1 MGVKVSVIVPVYNA
15 KNYLD
20 RCMQHLLAQTL
31 SDIEIIL
38 VDDGSTD
45 DSLSICRTYAANAN
59 KIGGIFIQV
68 IHQSN
73 QGPAAARN
81 AGLFCAVGKWIAFV
95 DPDDY
100 VSLDYCKASYEY
112 AEKTDADIVMFDAV
126 REKEPLVLA
135 DESMLI
141 EAQDH
146 IMNLRCA
153 ILYPYMLRYSTNL
166 HIKDQYQSTH
176 KSDIAIAAPW
186 NKLYK
191 KSFLNDNN
199 LIFPEQLKTLDDMTF
214 NYLAFGCSPKV
225 AYLHK
230 KLYHYC
236 FNRKSITNKYDSD
249 RIQKDLEVFKMIGE
263 DIRSVKS
270 GGKSHNFGKSY
281 DNNELVEKSDNCDE
295 SDFKEEKYNKY
306 RADLEEEKYNKYRSD
321 FKAENDNKDSPDY
334 DHTDR
339 SEYEAMEYQALYIAY
354 YARIIKSFAI
364 LCRLCFFS
372 PMSPYDLKHQ
382 LQLARNTMNIK
393 EYAEAFDN
401 IDIKVLEPRLK
412 AVVFVARMKSPFGL
426 YMLHVMQ
433 STLQRIL

>member
-20 RCMQHLLAQTL
+20 RCMQHLLSQTL

-100 VSLDYCKASYEY
+100 VSPDYCKASYEY
-112 AEKTDADIVMFDAV
+112 AETTDADIVMFDAV

-135 DESMLI
+135 DESMII
-141 EAQDH
+141 EEQDH

-153 ILYPYMLRYSTNL
+153 ILYPYMLRYSPNL

-225 AYLHK
+225 AYLHR

-236 FNRKSITNKYDSD
+236 FNKKSITNKYDPN

-263 DIRSVKS
+263 DIEA
-270 GGKSHNFGKSY
+270 
-281 DNNELVEKSDNCDE
+281 DNND
-295 SDFKEEKYNKY
+295 
-306 RADLEEEKYNKYRSD
+306 RSD
-321 FKAENDNKDSPDY
+321 FETGSGNNDRSDCNAQNDNKDGLVY
-334 DHTDR
+334 EDR
-339 SEYEAMEYQALYIAY
+339 NNQAILMAY
-354 YARIIKSFAI
+354 YARVIKSFAI

-401 IDIKVLEPRLK
+401 IDIKILEPRLK
-412 AVVFVARMKSPFGL
+412 AVVFAVRKEKPFVL
-426 YMLHVMQ
+426 YLLHVMQ
-433 STLQRIL
+433 SMFQRIF

>member
-15 KNYLD
+15 KNYID
-20 RCMQHLLAQTL
+20 RCMQHLLSQTL

-45 DSLSICRTYAANAN
+45 DSLSICRTYAENAN
-59 KIGGIFIQV
+59 KIGDIFIQV

-100 VSLDYCKASYEY
+100 VSPDYCKASYEY
-112 AEKTDADIVMFDAV
+112 AETTDADIVMFDAV

-135 DESMLI
+135 DDSMII
-141 EAQDH
+141 EEQDH

-153 ILYPYMLRYSTNL
+153 MLYPYMLRYSPNL

-225 AYLHK
+225 AYLHR

-236 FNRKSITNKYDSD
+236 FNKKSITNKYDPN
-249 RIQKDLEVFKMIGE
+249 RIQKDLEVFKMIGD

-295 SDFKEEKYNKY
+295 S
-306 RADLEEEKYNKYRSD
+306 
-321 FKAENDNKDSPDY
+321 
-334 DHTDR
+334 
-339 SEYEAMEYQALYIAY
+339 LYIAY
-354 YARIIKSFAI
+354 YARVIKSFAI

-401 IDIKVLEPRLK
+401 IDIKVLELRLK

-433 STLQRIL
+433 NTLQRIL

>member
-15 KNYLD
+15 KTYLD
-20 RCMQHLLAQTL
+20 RCMQHLLSQTL

-45 DSLSICRTYAANAN
+45 DSLSICRTYAVNAK
-59 KIGGIFIQV
+59 KIGSAVIKV

-81 AGLFCAVGKWIAFV
+81 AGLFCAAGKWIAFV

-100 VSLDYCKASYEY
+100 VSPDYCRASYEY
-112 AEKTDADIVMFDAV
+112 AETTDADIVMFDAV

-135 DESMLI
+135 DDSMLV
-141 EAQDH
+141 EEPDH

-236 FNRKSITNKYDSD
+236 FNRKSITNKYDPN
-249 RIQKDLEVFKMIGE
+249 RIKKDLEVFKMIKE
-263 DIRSVKS
+263 DIEA
-270 GGKSHNFGKSY
+270 
-281 DNNELVEKSDNCDE
+281 DNKD
-295 SDFKEEKYNKY
+295 
-306 RADLEEEKYNKYRSD
+306 RSD
-321 FKAENDNKDSPDY
+321 CKSENDNEDGSDCKAEKDNK
-334 DHTDR
+334 DR
-339 SEYEAMEYQALYIAY
+339 SDRNSEKDNKDKSDCKAQNANKDRLVYEDRNNQVLIMAY
-354 YARIIKSFAI
+354 HARVIKSFAI

-372 PMSPYDLKHQ
+372 PMNPYELKHK

-412 AVVFVARMKSPFGL
+412 AVVFAVRKKSPFVL
-426 YMLHVMQ
+426 YLLHVMQ
-433 STLQRIL
+433 STFQRIF

>member
-15 KNYLD
+15 ERYLD
-20 RCMQHLLAQTL
+20 RCIQHLLSQTL

-45 DSLSICRTYAANAN
+45 DSLSICRNYAAANAK
-59 KIGGIFIQV
+59 KIGGAVIKV

-81 AGLFCAVGKWIAFV
+81 AGLFCAAGKWIAFV

-100 VSLDYCKASYEY
+100 VSPDYCRASYEY
-112 AEKTDADIVMFDAV
+112 AETTEADIVMFDAV

-225 AYLHK
+225 AYLHR

-236 FNRKSITNKYDSD
+236 FNKKSITNKYDPD

-270 GGKSHNFGKSY
+270 GGKSHDFEKSY

-295 SDFKEEKYNKY
+295 S
-306 RADLEEEKYNKYRSD
+306 
-321 FKAENDNKDSPDY
+321 
-334 DHTDR
+334 
-339 SEYEAMEYQALYIAY
+339 LYIAY
-354 YARIIKSFAI
+354 YARVIKSFAI

-372 PMSPYDLKHQ
+372 PMSPYDLIHK
-382 LQLARNTMNIK
+382 LRIARNTMNMK

>member
-15 KNYLD
+15 ERYLD
-20 RCMQHLLAQTL
+20 RCMQHLLSQTL

-45 DSLSICRTYAANAN
+45 DSLSICRNYAANAK
-59 KIGGIFIQV
+59 KIGGAVIKV

-81 AGLFCAVGKWIAFV
+81 AGLFCAAGKWIAFV

-100 VSLDYCKASYEY
+100 VSPDYCRASYEY
-112 AEKTDADIVMFDAV
+112 AETTDADIVMFDAV

-225 AYLHK
+225 AYLHR

-236 FNRKSITNKYDSD
+236 FNKKSITNKYDPD
-249 RIQKDLEVFKMIGE
+249 RIQKDLEVFKMIGD

-270 GGKSHNFGKSY
+270 GGKSHDFEKSY

-295 SDFKEEKYNKY
+295 S
-306 RADLEEEKYNKYRSD
+306 
-321 FKAENDNKDSPDY
+321 
-334 DHTDR
+334 
-339 SEYEAMEYQALYIAY
+339 LYIAY
-354 YARIIKSFAI
+354 YARVIKSFAI

-372 PMSPYDLKHQ
+372 PMSPYDLIQK
-382 LQLARNTMNIK
+382 LRIARNTMNMK

>member
-20 RCMQHLLAQTL
+20 RCMQHLLSQTL

-45 DSLSICRTYAANAN
+45 DSLSICRTYAANAK
-59 KIGGIFIQV
+59 KIGGAVIKV

-100 VSLDYCKASYEY
+100 VSPDYCRASYEY
-112 AEKTDADIVMFDAV
+112 AETTDADIVMFDAV

-225 AYLHK
+225 AYLHR
-230 KLYHYC
+230 KLYNYC
-236 FNRKSITNKYDSD
+236 FNKKSITNKYDPD

-263 DIRSVKS
+263 DIEA
-270 GGKSHNFGKSY
+270 
-281 DNNELVEKSDNCDE
+281 DNND
-295 SDFKEEKYNKY
+295 
-306 RADLEEEKYNKYRSD
+306 RSD
-321 FKAENDNKDSPDY
+321 FETGSGNNDRSDCNAQNDNKDGLVY
-334 DHTDR
+334 EDR
-339 SEYEAMEYQALYIAY
+339 NNQAILMAY
-354 YARIIKSFAI
+354 YARVIKSFAI

-401 IDIKVLEPRLK
+401 IDIKILEPRLK
-412 AVVFVARMKSPFGL
+412 AVVFAVRKEKPFVL
-426 YMLHVMQ
+426 YLLHVMQ
-433 STLQRIL
+433 SMFQRIF

>member
-15 KNYLD
+15 KAYLD
-20 RCMQHLLAQTL
+20 RCMQHLLSQTL

-38 VDDGSTD
+38 VDDGSAD
-45 DSLSICRTYAANAN
+45 DSLSICRNYAANAK
-59 KIGGIFIQV
+59 KIGGAVIKV

-100 VSLDYCKASYEY
+100 VSPDYCRASYEY
-112 AEKTDADIVMFDAV
+112 AETTDADIVMFDAV

-141 EAQDH
+141 EELDH

-225 AYLHK
+225 AYLHR

-236 FNRKSITNKYDSD
+236 FNKKSITNKYDPD

-270 GGKSHNFGKSY
+270 GGKSHDFEKSY

-295 SDFKEEKYNKY
+295 S
-306 RADLEEEKYNKYRSD
+306 
-321 FKAENDNKDSPDY
+321 
-334 DHTDR
+334 
-339 SEYEAMEYQALYIAY
+339 LYIAY
-354 YARIIKSFAI
+354 YARVIKSFAI

-372 PMSPYDLKHQ
+372 PMSPYDLIQK
-382 LQLARNTMNIK
+382 LRIARNTMNMK

>member
-20 RCMQHLLAQTL
+20 RCMQHLLSQTL

-68 IHQSN
+68 IHQTN

-100 VSLDYCKASYEY
+100 VSPDYCRASYEY
-112 AEKTDADIVMFDAV
+112 AETTDADIVMFDAV
-126 REKEPLVLA
+126 REKEPLALA
-135 DESMLI
+135 DDSMII
-141 EAQDH
+141 EEQNH

-153 ILYPYMLRYSTNL
+153 ILYPYMLRYSPNL

-214 NYLAFGCSPKV
+214 NYLALGCSPKV
-225 AYLHK
+225 AYLHR

-236 FNRKSITNKYDSD
+236 FNKKSITNKYDPN

-270 GGKSHNFGKSY
+270 EGKSHDFGKIY

-295 SDFKEEKYNKY
+295 S
-306 RADLEEEKYNKYRSD
+306 
-321 FKAENDNKDSPDY
+321 
-334 DHTDR
+334 
-339 SEYEAMEYQALYIAY
+339 LYIAY
-354 YARIIKSFAI
+354 YARVIKSFAI

-372 PMSPYDLKHQ
+372 PMSPYNLIQK
-382 LQLARNTMNIK
+382 LRIARNTMNMK

-433 STLQRIL
+433 SILQRIL

>member
-15 KNYLD
+15 KAYLD
-20 RCMQHLLAQTL
+20 RCMQHLLSQTL

-38 VDDGSTD
+38 VDDGSAD
-45 DSLSICRTYAANAN
+45 DSLSICRNYAANAN
-59 KIGGIFIQV
+59 KIGGIFIKV

-81 AGLFCAVGKWIAFV
+81 AGLFCAAGKWIAFV

-100 VSLDYCKASYEY
+100 VSPDYCRASYEY
-112 AEKTDADIVMFDAV
+112 AETTDADIVMFDAV

-225 AYLHK
+225 AYLHR

-236 FNRKSITNKYDSD
+236 FNKKSITNKYDPD

-270 GGKSHNFGKSY
+270 GGKSHDFEKSY

-295 SDFKEEKYNKY
+295 S
-306 RADLEEEKYNKYRSD
+306 
-321 FKAENDNKDSPDY
+321 
-334 DHTDR
+334 
-339 SEYEAMEYQALYIAY
+339 LYIAY
-354 YARIIKSFAI
+354 YARVIKSFAI

-372 PMSPYDLKHQ
+372 PMSPYDLIQK
-382 LQLARNTMNIK
+382 LRIARNTMNMK

>member
-15 KNYLD
+15 KAYLD
-20 RCMQHLLAQTL
+20 RCMQHLLSQTL

-45 DSLSICRTYAANAN
+45 DSLSICRNYAANAK
-59 KIGGIFIQV
+59 KIGGVVIKV

-81 AGLFCAVGKWIAFV
+81 AGLFCAAGKWIAFV

-100 VSLDYCKASYEY
+100 VSPDYCRASYEY
-112 AEKTDADIVMFDAV
+112 AETTDADIVMFDAV

-225 AYLHK
+225 AYLHR

-236 FNRKSITNKYDSD
+236 FNKKSITNKYDPD
-249 RIQKDLEVFKMIGE
+249 RIQKDLEVFKMIGD

-270 GGKSHNFGKSY
+270 GGKSHDFEKSY

-295 SDFKEEKYNKY
+295 S
-306 RADLEEEKYNKYRSD
+306 
-321 FKAENDNKDSPDY
+321 
-334 DHTDR
+334 
-339 SEYEAMEYQALYIAY
+339 LYIAY
-354 YARIIKSFAI
+354 YARVIKSFAI

-372 PMSPYDLKHQ
+372 PISPYNLIQK
-382 LQLARNTMNIK
+382 LRIARNTMNMK

>member
-15 KNYLD
+15 KTYLD
-20 RCMQHLLAQTL
+20 RCMQHLLSQTL

-45 DSLSICRTYAANAN
+45 DSLSICRTYAANAK
-59 KIGGIFIQV
+59 KIGGAVIKV

-100 VSLDYCKASYEY
+100 VSPDYCKASYEY
-112 AEKTDADIVMFDAV
+112 AETTDADIVMFDAV

-135 DESMLI
+135 DDSMII
-141 EAQDH
+141 EEQDH

-153 ILYPYMLRYSTNL
+153 ILYPYMLRYSPNL

-225 AYLHK
+225 AYLHR

-236 FNRKSITNKYDSD
+236 FNKKSITNKYDPD
-249 RIQKDLEVFKMIGE
+249 RIPKDLEVFKMIGE
-263 DIRSVKS
+263 DIEA
-270 GGKSHNFGKSY
+270 
-281 DNNELVEKSDNCDE
+281 DNND
-295 SDFKEEKYNKY
+295 
-306 RADLEEEKYNKYRSD
+306 RSD
-321 FKAENDNKDSPDY
+321 FETGSGNNDRSDCNAQNDNKDGLVY
-334 DHTDR
+334 EDR
-339 SEYEAMEYQALYIAY
+339 NNQAILMAY
-354 YARIIKSFAI
+354 YARVIKSFAI

-401 IDIKVLEPRLK
+401 IDIKILEPRLK
-412 AVVFVARMKSPFGL
+412 AVVFAVRKEKPFVL
-426 YMLHVMQ
+426 YLLHVMQ
-433 STLQRIL
+433 SMFQRIF

>member
-20 RCMQHLLAQTL
+20 RCMQHLLSQTL

-45 DSLSICRTYAANAN
+45 DSLSICRTYEANAN
-59 KIGGIFIQV
+59 KIGGVFIQV

-100 VSLDYCKASYEY
+100 VSPDYCRASYEY
-112 AEKTDADIVMFDAV
+112 AETTDADIVMFDAV

-135 DESMLI
+135 DDSMII
-141 EAQDH
+141 EEQDH

-225 AYLHK
+225 AYLHR

-236 FNRKSITNKYDSD
+236 FNKKSITNKYDPN
-249 RIQKDLEVFKMIGE
+249 RIKKDLEVFRMIGE
-263 DIRSVKS
+263 DIEA
-270 GGKSHNFGKSY
+270 
-281 DNNELVEKSDNCDE
+281 DNKD
-295 SDFKEEKYNKY
+295 
-306 RADLEEEKYNKYRSD
+306 RSD
-321 FKAENDNKDSPDY
+321 FETGSSNNDRSDCKAQNDNKDGLVY
-334 DHTDR
+334 EDR
-339 SEYEAMEYQALYIAY
+339 NNQAILMAY
-354 YARIIKSFAI
+354 YSRVIKSFAI

-382 LQLARNTMNIK
+382 LQLARDTMNIK

-412 AVVFVARMKSPFGL
+412 AVVSVARMKSPFGL

>member
-15 KNYLD
+15 KTYLD
-20 RCMQHLLAQTL
+20 RCMQHLLSQTL

-59 KIGGIFIQV
+59 KIGGIFITV
-68 IHQSN
+68 MHQSN

-100 VSLDYCKASYEY
+100 VSPDYCKASYEY

-141 EAQDH
+141 EELDH

-153 ILYPYMLRYSTNL
+153 ILYPYMLRYSPNL

-225 AYLHK
+225 AYLHR

-236 FNRKSITNKYDSD
+236 FNKKSITNKYDPD

-270 GGKSHNFGKSY
+270 GGKSHDFKKNY
-281 DNNELVEKSDNCDE
+281 NNNELVEKSDNCDE
-295 SDFKEEKYNKY
+295 SVSKEEKYNKY
-306 RADLEEEKYNKYRSD
+306 RAD
-321 FKAENDNKDSPDY
+321 FKAENDNKDSTEY
-334 DHTDR
+334 DHIGR
-339 SEYEAMEYQALYIAY
+339 SEYEAMDYQALYIAY
-354 YARIIKSFAI
+354 YARVIKSFAI

-372 PMSPYDLKHQ
+372 PMSPYNLIQK
-382 LQLARNTMNIK
+382 LRIARNTMNMK
-393 EYAEAFDN
+393 EYAKAFDN

>member
-15 KNYLD
+15 KTYLD
-20 RCMQHLLAQTL
+20 RCMQHLLSQTL

-100 VSLDYCKASYEY
+100 VSPDYCKASYEY

-135 DESMLI
+135 DDSMII
-141 EAQDH
+141 EEQDH

-153 ILYPYMLRYSTNL
+153 ILYPYMLRYSPNL

-214 NYLAFGCSPKV
+214 NYLALGCSPKV
-225 AYLHK
+225 AYLHR

-236 FNRKSITNKYDSD
+236 FNKKSITNKYDPN

-263 DIRSVKS
+263 DIRSIKS

-295 SDFKEEKYNKY
+295 SDFK
-306 RADLEEEKYNKYRSD
+306 
-321 FKAENDNKDSPDY
+321 AENDNKDSTEY
-334 DHTDR
+334 DHIDR
-339 SEYEAMEYQALYIAY
+339 SECEGMDYQALYIAY
-354 YARIIKSFAI
+354 YARVIKSFAI

>member
-15 KNYLD
+15 KAYLD
-20 RCMQHLLAQTL
+20 RCMQHLLSQTL

-45 DSLSICRTYAANAN
+45 DSLSICRTYAANAK
-59 KIGGIFIQV
+59 KIGGAVIKV

-81 AGLFCAVGKWIAFV
+81 AGLFCAAGKWIAFV

-100 VSLDYCKASYEY
+100 VSPDYCRASYEY
-112 AEKTDADIVMFDAV
+112 AETTDADIVMFDAV

-225 AYLHK
+225 AYLHR

-236 FNRKSITNKYDSD
+236 FNKKSITNKYDPD

-270 GGKSHNFGKSY
+270 GGKSHDFEKSY
-281 DNNELVEKSDNCDE
+281 DNNELVGKSDNCDE
-295 SDFKEEKYNKY
+295 S
-306 RADLEEEKYNKYRSD
+306 
-321 FKAENDNKDSPDY
+321 
-334 DHTDR
+334 
-339 SEYEAMEYQALYIAY
+339 LYIAY
-354 YARIIKSFAI
+354 YARVIKSFAI

-372 PMSPYDLKHQ
+372 PMSPYDLIQK
-382 LQLARNTMNIK
+382 LRIARNTMNMK

-401 IDIKVLEPRLK
+401 IDIKVLEPMLK

>member
-15 KNYLD
+15 KAYLD
-20 RCMQHLLAQTL
+20 RCMQHLLSQTL
-31 SDIEIIL
+31 SEIEIIL

-45 DSLSICRTYAANAN
+45 DSLSICRNYAANAK
-59 KIGGIFIQV
+59 KIGGAVIKV

-81 AGLFCAVGKWIAFV
+81 AGLFCAAGKWIAFV

-100 VSLDYCKASYEY
+100 VSPDYCRASYEY
-112 AEKTDADIVMFDAV
+112 AETTDADIVMFDAV

-135 DESMLI
+135 DDSMII

-225 AYLHK
+225 AYLHR

-236 FNRKSITNKYDSD
+236 FNKKSITNKYDPD
-249 RIQKDLEVFKMIGE
+249 RIQKDLEVFKMIGD

-270 GGKSHNFGKSY
+270 GGKSHDFEKSY

-295 SDFKEEKYNKY
+295 S
-306 RADLEEEKYNKYRSD
+306 
-321 FKAENDNKDSPDY
+321 
-334 DHTDR
+334 
-339 SEYEAMEYQALYIAY
+339 LYIAY
-354 YARIIKSFAI
+354 YARVIKSFAI

-372 PMSPYDLKHQ
+372 PMSPYDLIQK
-382 LQLARNTMNIK
+382 LRIARNTMNMK

>member
-15 KNYLD
+15 KTYLD
-20 RCMQHLLAQTL
+20 RCMQHLLSQTL

-81 AGLFCAVGKWIAFV
+81 AGLSCAVGKWIAFV

-100 VSLDYCKASYEY
+100 VSPDYCKASYEY

-135 DESMLI
+135 DDSMII
-141 EAQDH
+141 EEQDH

-153 ILYPYMLRYSTNL
+153 ILYPYMLRYSPNL

-225 AYLHK
+225 AYLHR

-236 FNRKSITNKYDSD
+236 FNKKSITNKYDPN

-270 GGKSHNFGKSY
+270 GGKSH
-281 DNNELVEKSDNCDE
+281 
-295 SDFKEEKYNKY
+295 DF
-306 RADLEEEKYNKYRSD
+306 
-321 FKAENDNKDSPDY
+321 
-334 DHTDR
+334 
-339 SEYEAMEYQALYIAY
+339 LYIAY
-354 YARIIKSFAI
+354 YARVIKSFAI

>member
-15 KNYLD
+15 KTYLD
-20 RCMQHLLAQTL
+20 RCMQHLLSQTL

-45 DSLSICRTYAANAN
+45 DSLSICRTYAANAK

-81 AGLFCAVGKWIAFV
+81 AGLFYAVGKWIAFV

-100 VSLDYCKASYEY
+100 VSPDYCRASYEY
-112 AEKTDADIVMFDAV
+112 AETTDADIVMFDAV

-135 DESMLI
+135 DDSMLI

-153 ILYPYMLRYSTNL
+153 MLYPYMLRYSPNL

-225 AYLHK
+225 AYLHR

-236 FNRKSITNKYDSD
+236 FNKKSITNKYDPN

-295 SDFKEEKYNKY
+295 S
-306 RADLEEEKYNKYRSD
+306 
-321 FKAENDNKDSPDY
+321 
-334 DHTDR
+334 
-339 SEYEAMEYQALYIAY
+339 LYIAY
-354 YARIIKSFAI
+354 YARVIKSFAI

-382 LQLARNTMNIK
+382 LQLTRNTMNIK

>member
-15 KNYLD
+15 KTYLD
-20 RCMQHLLAQTL
+20 RCMQHLLSQTL

-45 DSLSICRTYAANAN
+45 DSLSICRTYAANAK
-59 KIGGIFIQV
+59 KIGGAVIKV

-81 AGLFCAVGKWIAFV
+81 AGLFCAAGKWIAFV

-100 VSLDYCKASYEY
+100 VSPDYCRASYEY
-112 AEKTDADIVMFDAV
+112 AETTDADIVMFDAV

-225 AYLHK
+225 AYLHR

-236 FNRKSITNKYDSD
+236 FNKKSITNKYDPN

-263 DIRSVKS
+263 DIKSVKS
-270 GGKSHNFGKSY
+270 EGKSHDFEKSY

-295 SDFKEEKYNKY
+295 S
-306 RADLEEEKYNKYRSD
+306 
-321 FKAENDNKDSPDY
+321 
-334 DHTDR
+334 
-339 SEYEAMEYQALYIAY
+339 LYIAY
-354 YARIIKSFAI
+354 YARVIKSFAI

-372 PMSPYDLKHQ
+372 PMSPYDLIKK
-382 LQLARNTMNIK
+382 LRIARNTMNMK

-433 STLQRIL
+433 STLQRIF

>member
-20 RCMQHLLAQTL
+20 RCMQHLLSQTL

-81 AGLFCAVGKWIAFV
+81 AGLFCAAGKWIAFV

-100 VSLDYCKASYEY
+100 VSPDYCRASYEY
-112 AEKTDADIVMFDAV
+112 AETTDADIVMFDAV

-135 DESMLI
+135 DDSMLI

-153 ILYPYMLRYSTNL
+153 ILYPYMLRYSPNL

-214 NYLAFGCSPKV
+214 NYLAFGSSPKV
-225 AYLHK
+225 AYLHR

-236 FNRKSITNKYDSD
+236 FNKKSITNKYDPN

-295 SDFKEEKYNKY
+295 SDFKAEKYNKY
-306 RADLEEEKYNKYRSD
+306 KSD
-321 FKAENDNKDSPDY
+321 FKAENDNKDSTEY
-334 DHTDR
+334 DHIDR
-339 SEYEAMEYQALYIAY
+339 SECEGMDYQALYIAY
-354 YARIIKSFAI
+354 YARVIKSFAI

-433 STLQRIL
+433 SILQRIL